1 MNIEVSPL
9 SIVLFAGILSAV
21 GSLLWAAGRSLLNQY
36 GDLLRDQLAEHR
48 NESNLRHGQTV
59 SRLDA
64 MEVALDA
71 DTARI
76 ARLENVA
83 ETAPS
88 HNDLA
93 KVYESVNN
101 LSATVNQLV
110 GESRGQSD
118 SLRLILNR
126 LTEKGMGK

>member
-9 SIVLFAGILSAV
+9 SIVLFAGVLSAV

-48 NESNLRHGQTV
+48 NESNLRHGQIV

>member
-1 MNIEVSPL
+1 
-9 SIVLFAGILSAV
+9 
-21 GSLLWAAGRSLLNQY
+21 LNQY

-48 NESNLRHGQTV
+48 NESNLRHGQIV
-59 SRLDA
+59 SRLDS

>member
-48 NESNLRHGQTV
+48 NESNLRHGQIV
-59 SRLDA
+59 SRLDS

-101 LSATVNQLV
+101 LAATVNQLV

-126 LTEKGMGK
+126 IAEKGMGK

>member
-48 NESNLRHGQTV
+48 NESNLRHGQIV
-59 SRLDA
+59 SRLDS

-126 LTEKGMGK
+126 ITEKGMGK